1 MGYLETPF
9 LSKVTND
16 RTKFLVTAGTTEEL
30 DAGAVVHRPFILKRV
45 APGTTKHVV
54 TTYQQLFQGI
64 QTGNL
69 ALQVLR
75 NLQIR
80 GGIIKHYLVALTHSQ
95 LSHSP
100 PDTTEP
106 DDAEFF
112 TAHQIPAQELS
123 TEVVN

>member
-1 MGYLETPF
+1 MGYLVTP
-9 LSKVTND
+9 LDLKVTND
-16 RTKFLVTAGTTEEL
+16 RAKFLVTAGTTEEL
-30 DAGAVVHRPFILKRV
+30 DAGAVVHRQFILKRV

-54 TTYQQLFQGI
+54 TDYQQLFVDI

-69 ALQVLR
+69 ALQLLR

-80 GGIIKHYLVALTHSQ
+80 GGIIKHYLVTLTHSQ

-106 DDAEFF
+106 DDA
-112 TAHQIPAQELS
+112 
-123 TEVVN
+123 